1 MLCLAAAMKPL
12 GPGRSILCRWSNQ
25 LAPTPPQPISDT
37 PLARSLSI
45 SLSTSL
51 SLSYHTKV
59 VQSTGSLSTSRISG
73 IYLTFASTLAYPS
86 ARFSTYR
93 TFSSST
99 RLMDATGRKKSFYDV
114 LDLPRSSDKKEIK
127 RKFYELSMKYHPDKN
142 QEDESAHIRFLEIS
156 EAYSVLGNDVKRRD
170 YDLDHDTSTTFGD
183 SARNS
188 RTGPGHAAYG
198 HSPYTRHPLKSK
210 LRPDDYIQY
219 RAPGSGPGGTYA
231 GFNGPKSAGQHRPA
245 FDFYTHQESHYGPA
259 EKARHNRTRKAAMY
273 RSIFH
278 TNMTEPRVWPFLVLM
293 LFCFA
298 FYNSGF
304 IGMIWME
311 NNVGF
316 SVNCIGMDVVVLPAG
331 VHTYSDPLIPLEIA

>member
-59 VQSTGSLSTSRISG
+59 VQSTGSLSTSR
-73 IYLTFASTLAYPS
+73 YLAYIDIRIYFGLSICSILYISHLFVIYQVNGCHWQEKVFLRCTRS
-86 ARFSTYR
+86 AQV
-93 TFSSST
+93 
-99 RLMDATGRKKSFYDV
+99 D
-114 LDLPRSSDKKEIK
+114 
-127 RKFYELSMKYHPDKN
+127 
-142 QEDESAHIRFLEIS
+142 

-219 RAPGSGPGGTYA
+219 RAPGSGPGGDLCWIQW
-231 GFNGPKSAGQHRPA
+231 PKSAGQHRPA

-316 SVNCIGMDVVVLPAG
+316 SVNCIGMDVVVLPASI
-331 VHTYSDPLIPLEIA
+331 HTYSDPLIPLEIA